1 MQNLQNELHYQIV
14 LNWFKMRSDL
24 LISSLQQ
31 YIPLSDRDQ
40 QLIIACLRERKV
52 RKGQFLVHEGAVSRC
67 TNFVNEGSVRT
78 YFIDLNGQEHIVQ
91 FAIEGWWIS
100 DLNSF
105 ILQVPATFNVQAIED
120 SVILEL
126 PFESLELLYEQIPK
140 LERYFRIVTQRAF
153 VAFQQR
159 VVQNISMTAEDR
171 YLAFQQKYPKI
182 ELRIPQRLVASYLG
196 ISAEFLS
203 KIKKRLKEGKGKI

>member
-1 MQNLQNELHYQIV
+1 M
-14 LNWFKMRSDL
+14 KADL
-24 LISSLQQ
+24 LIESLEKQ
-31 YIPLSDRDQ
+31 IRLSEYDKK
-40 QLIIACLRERKV
+40 LIVSLIRERKIQ
-52 RKGQFLVHEGAVSRC
+52 KGQFLVHQGAVSRY
-67 TNFVNEGSVRT
+67 TNFVKEGSIRT

-105 ILQVPATFNVQAIED
+105 IMQVPATFNVQAIENC
-120 SVILEL
+120 VVLEIS
-126 PFESLELLYEQIPK
+126 FENLEILYEKIPK
-140 LERYFRIVTQRAF
+140 MERYFRLLTQRAF

-159 VVQNISMTAEDR
+159 VVQNISMSAEDR

-203 KIKKRLKEGKGKI
+203 KIKKRLKESKDKLK

>member
-1 MQNLQNELHYQIV
+1 
-14 LNWFKMRSDL
+14 MRSDL

-52 RKGQFLVHEGAVSRC
+52 KKGQFLVHEGAVSRC
-67 TNFVNEGSVRT
+67 TNFVYEGSVRT
-78 YFIDLNGQEHIVQ
+78 YFIDMNGQEHIVQ

-203 KIKKRLKEGKGKI
+203 KIKKRLKERNGKT